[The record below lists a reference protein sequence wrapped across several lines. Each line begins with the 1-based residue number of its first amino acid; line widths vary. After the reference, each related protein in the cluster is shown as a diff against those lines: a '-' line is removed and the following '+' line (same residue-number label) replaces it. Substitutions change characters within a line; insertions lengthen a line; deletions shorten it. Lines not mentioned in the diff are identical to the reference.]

1 MAAGETYEEFVE
13 KFVPKKTTDDCMTPT
28 LVYDAIRDWV
38 CETYNVDPSVIVRP
52 FWPGGDYENFAY
64 PEGCVVVDNP
74 PFSILSKICDFY
86 IERGVLFFLFA
97 PSLTAFSGKKTV
109 MRMNHIFA
117 NTSIT
122 YENGATIL
130 TAFVT
135 NIVEDLVA
143 QTSSELKRRIE
154 KAMEETRA
162 KVRTLPKYVYPDNVV
177 TAAFMQKLARYE
189 IDFEIKRSESTHI
202 SSLDQQKE
210 KGKAIFGS
218 GLLISERAAAER
230 AAAEKFER
238 EVWELSERERA
249 IVAALGR

>member
-1 MAAGETYEEFVE
+1 
-13 KFVPKKTTDDCMTPT
+13 MTPT

-210 KGKAIFGS
+210 KGKTIFGS